1 MPAVAI
7 NGLGRHLSGWP
18 SRMPD
23 AAEKY
28 SGRFG
33 GSVRSEVEE
42 G

>member
-1 MPAVAI
+1 MPTVAI

-23 AAEKY
+23 AAEKH

>member
-23 AAEKY
+23 AAEKHP
-28 SGRFG
+28 GRFG

>member
-18 SRMPD
+18 SRMSD

-28 SGRFG
+28 SRFG